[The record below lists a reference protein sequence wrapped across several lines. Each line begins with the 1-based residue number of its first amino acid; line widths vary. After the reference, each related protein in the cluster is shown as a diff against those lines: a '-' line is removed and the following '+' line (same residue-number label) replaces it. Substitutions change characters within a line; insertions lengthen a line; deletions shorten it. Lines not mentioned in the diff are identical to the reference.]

1 MSKRTDE
8 ESLND
13 IREAIQRIVSY
24 VRGMTY
30 ETFIADTRTQDA
42 VIRNI
47 EIMGEAAKN
56 LSAQTRARYARIP
69 WRQMA
74 GTRDRLIHNY
84 FGVNIDIVWQIADA
98 ELPRILSVLNKIKQE
113 RGDNGE

>member
-30 ETFIADTRTQDA
+30 ETFIGHKDTGRC
-42 VIRNI
+42 
-47 EIMGEAAKN
+47 
-56 LSAQTRARYARIP
+56 Y
-69 WRQMA
+69 
-74 GTRDRLIHNY
+74 
-84 FGVNIDIVWQIADA
+84 
-98 ELPRILSVLNKIKQE
+98 
-113 RGDNGE
+113 